1 MDGNHQ
7 HADATSSMMDV
18 DMGYEDCA
26 PQPRRGSMSLQEERV
41 RRASIQNIMA
51 DPKMSPMAK
60 RRSIQHLMD
69 GRRNSLTAACN
80 TTTNNNNNNNH
91 CIPQLPLL
99 DDLNNG
105 DGNNYGY
112 GLQNEQNYNNK
123 NNGYHYSSSE
133 QQEAAE
139 MYGYGDTEMSTSDRG
154 GSATTTRQQH
164 QSGSMLGAL
173 CNEQTRNAVLNA
185 PHCPHYDR
193 KCTIISPC
201 CGAAFGCRF
210 CHDDCPAL

>member
-1 MDGNHQ
+1 
-7 HADATSSMMDV
+7 MMDV

-69 GRRNSLTAACN
+69 GRRHSLTAAV
-80 TTTNNNNNNNH
+80 NNNYNNNH
-91 CIPQLPLL
+91 GMPQLPSL
-99 DDLNNG
+99 DGTNG
-105 DGNNYGY
+105 NDHDMNGNY
-112 GLQNEQNYNNK
+112 Q
-123 NNGYHYSSSE
+123 YSNSE

-139 MYGYGDTEMSTSDRG
+139 IYGYGDTDMNTSDRG
-154 GSATTTRQQH
+154 VASTNSHPLSSA
-164 QSGSMLGAL
+164 SMLGAL

-185 PHCPHYDR
+185 PPCPHYDR

-201 CGAAFGCRF
+201 CGAPFGCRF
-210 CHDDCPAL
+210 CHDDCPTL